1 MSTPYNKTGS
11 GERLATGQGEGGVT
25 PAVEHEL
32 LLYFVTFLLR
42 CHKNLMSGWTE
53 LGRPAGNAVSFRMG
67 RCKTHQ
73 GAAAVSAE
81 AKFNSAT
88 GGEKERGRG
97 SAGTERA
104 GGERRESLVLLNKS
118 ENFSS
123 FVQKNYLKQMWA
135 AQRTKRR
142 TGAAFAPF
150 ANSSFKDPIFYWS
163 RNS

>member
-1 MSTPYNKTGS
+1 
-11 GERLATGQGEGGVT
+11 VT
-25 PAVEHEL
+25 PVFEHEL

-73 GAAAVSAE
+73 GAAAISAE
-81 AKFNSAT
+81 AKFDSVR

-104 GGERRESLVLLNKS
+104 G
-118 ENFSS
+118 
-123 FVQKNYLKQMWA
+123 
-135 AQRTKRR
+135 
-142 TGAAFAPF
+142 
-150 ANSSFKDPIFYWS
+150 
-163 RNS
+163 